1 MLIHFFCLKIS
12 FSRKFL
18 SGCVKSGEQHNIGI
32 CFPLSSTS
40 RLNTFQFFSF
50 CISKKPAYHSSPS
63 ISNEHAISIHSKN
76 PIFPSL
82 HKNFKFPLEN
92 PVTFGLLN
100 DLFFFVAC

>member
-40 RLNTFQFFSF
+40 RRKPFQFFSF

-63 ISNEHAISIHSKN
+63 ISNEHAISIHSDN
-76 PIFPSL
+76 RILPSL
-82 HKNFKFPLEN
+82 HKDLIYALGNAAS
-92 PVTFGLLN
+92 FGMMN
-100 DLFFFVAC
+100 ELFFFVG